1 MNNPTMELI
10 QVTEIAS
17 LGAASVQ
24 VSRAYRIIYRATK
37 SEFVPE
43 CRGRASHLRT
53 SGESTSRRGT
63 VTLDVV
69 MESIASPTEQTFHRQ
84 VVIARTASA

>member
-1 MNNPTMELI
+1 VNNPTMELI

-24 VSRAYRIIYRATK
+24 VPRAYRIISRATT
-37 SEFVPE
+37 SDFADE
-43 CRGRASHLRT
+43 RRDRASHLRS
-53 SGESTSRRGT
+53 SGKSTSRRGT

-69 MESIASPTEQTFHRQ
+69 MESIASPTEQTFPR
-84 VVIARTASA
+84 